1 MRLGATIY
9 TKYADPDQWVAV
21 LKERGY
27 RAAYAPVGLDA
38 SALEAEAYRRAAER
52 EHIVIAE
59 VGAWSNP
66 MSSDPATRAEA
77 LAKCKKA
84 LDLADRLGARCC
96 VNIAGSR
103 GAKWD
108 GPDPRDLTGE
118 TFDMIVAMVRE
129 IIDEVKP
136 KRTWYTLETMP
147 WMYPDSTDSYLKLM
161 KAIDRRA
168 FAVHFDPVNM
178 VSSPQLYFRSGDLIR
193 DFVARLGP
201 HIKSCHVKDII
212 LRDQLTTHLDE
223 VRPGLGKLDYPAL
236 FASLG
241 TLDADLPVMIEH
253 LPNAEEVDLA
263 AAYLRKAASAAG
275 AAV

>member
-1 MRLGATIY
+1 
-9 TKYADPDQWVAV
+9 
-21 LKERGY
+21 
-27 RAAYAPVGLDA
+27 
-38 SALEAEAYRRAAER
+38 
-52 EHIVIAE
+52 
-59 VGAWSNP
+59 
-66 MSSDPATRAEA
+66 
-77 LAKCKKA
+77 
-84 LDLADRLGARCC
+84 
-96 VNIAGSR
+96 
-103 GAKWD
+103 
-108 GPDPRDLTGE
+108 
-118 TFDMIVAMVRE
+118 
-129 IIDEVKP
+129 
-136 KRTWYTLETMP
+136 
-147 WMYPDSTDSYLKLM
+147 M